1 MKLADK
7 FTWLRGFLAPV
18 FFLVY
23 FIPVWIGRF
32 GEVSVFVLIPLL
44 AFAELTDYF
53 DGHFA
58 RKRDEVSDFGKL
70 FDPFCDVILNI
81 TVFFCLTLSGYMP
94 SFALLLIVY
103 REFVI
108 NFVRLMAAQQGV
120 AIGARK
126 GGKTKTVTYIITCF
140 YTLLLESCA
149 RFGFDPPL
157 FTKNI
162 VTVLSI
168 ICVILAYASLADY
181 LFSFRK
187 VVFAKKENGG
197 GISRV
202 K

>member
-18 FFLVY
+18 FFLIY
-23 FIPVWIGRF
+23 FIPVWTGHF
-32 GEVSVFVLIPLL
+32 GAVSVFVMLPLL

-53 DGHFA
+53 DGYFA
-58 RKRDEVSDFGKL
+58 RKRNEVSNFGKI

-81 TVFFCLTLSGYMP
+81 TVFFCLTLSGYVP

-108 NFVRLMAAQQGV
+108 NFVRLLAAQKGV
-120 AIGARK
+120 AIAARK

-140 YTLLLESCA
+140 YTLLLESS
-149 RFGFDPPL
+149 RRLGFEAPPL
-157 FTKNI
+157 ANTI
-162 VTVLSI
+162 VIVLSV
-168 ICVILAYASLADY
+168 ICVVLAYVSLIDY
-181 LFSFRK
+181 LVSFRE
-187 VVFAKKENGG
+187 VVFSKKTDGSG
-197 GISRV
+197 

>member
-23 FIPVWIGRF
+23 FIPIWTGYF
-32 GEVSVFVLIPLL
+32 GAVSVLVMIPLL
-44 AFAELTDYF
+44 VFAELTDYF
-53 DGHFA
+53 DGYFA
-58 RKRDEVSDFGKL
+58 RKRNEVSNFGKL
-70 FDPFCDVILNI
+70 FDPFCDVILNV
-81 TVFFCLTLSGYMP
+81 TVFFCLTLSGYIP
-94 SFALLLIVY
+94 AFALLLIVY

-126 GGKTKTVTYIITCF
+126 GGKTKTVSYIITCF
-140 YTLLLESCA
+140 YTLLLESCR
-149 RFGFDPPL
+149 RFGFDLPP

-162 VTVLSI
+162 VIVLSV
-168 ICVILAYASLADY
+168 ICVMLAYISLADY
-181 LFSFRK
+181 LFSFRQ
-187 VVFAKKENGG
+187 VVFTKKGDGG
-197 GISRV
+197 N

>member
-18 FFLVY
+18 FFIIY
-23 FIPVWIGRF
+23 FVPVWTGHF
-32 GEVSVFVLIPLL
+32 GVISVFVMIPLL

-53 DGHFA
+53 DGYFA
-58 RKRDEVSDFGKL
+58 RKRNEVSNFGKL
-70 FDPFCDVILNI
+70 FDPFCDVILNV

-140 YTLLLESCA
+140 YTLLLESGK
-149 RFGFDPPL
+149 RLGFDMPS
-157 FTKNI
+157 FAKNI
-162 VTVLSI
+162 VIALSVV
-168 ICVILAYASLADY
+168 CVVLAYISLADY
-181 LFSFRK
+181 LFSFK
-187 VVFAKKENGG
+187 EVVFARKGND
-197 GISRV
+197 GI

>member
-7 FTWLRGFLAPV
+7 FTWMRGFLAPV
-18 FFLVY
+18 FFLIY
-23 FIPVWIGRF
+23 FIPIWTGRF
-32 GEVSVFVLIPLL
+32 GEISVFVMIPLL
-44 AFAELTDYF
+44 AVAELTDYF
-53 DGHFA
+53 DGYFA
-58 RKRDEVSDFGKL
+58 RKRNEVSDFGKL
-70 FDPFCDVILNI
+70 FDPFCDVILNV
-81 TVFFCLTLSGYMP
+81 TVFFCLALSGYMP

-162 VTVLSI
+162 VIVLSV
-168 ICVILAYASLADY
+168 ICVILAYISLADY

-187 VVFAKKENGG
+187 VVFAKKEDSGIAGG
-197 GISRV
+197 